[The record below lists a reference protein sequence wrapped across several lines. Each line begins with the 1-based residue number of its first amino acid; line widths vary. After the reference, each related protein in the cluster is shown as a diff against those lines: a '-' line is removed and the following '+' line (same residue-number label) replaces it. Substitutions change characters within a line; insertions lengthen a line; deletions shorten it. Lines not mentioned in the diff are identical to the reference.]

1 MLPMISYFLT
11 HTHVLIFAR
20 QCFMNGKLMRPVKC
34 FFISTLMEFFVEFRD
49 YSDWTTMRHC
59 SFLMQMII
67 IDLERGE
74 GKKKRKKSNRQGQ
87 VHFVL
92 CCFSEYSRP

>member
-11 HTHVLIFAR
+11 YTCICKAVLYEWKADASSE
-20 QCFMNGKLMRPVKC
+20 ML
-34 FFISTLMEFFVEFRD
+34 FFISTLMEFFFGFRG

-67 IDLERGE
+67 TDLERGGGAGGGVGGE
-74 GKKKRKKSNRQGQ
+74 
-87 VHFVL
+87 
-92 CCFSEYSRP
+92 